1 MASRIS
7 RRALWLQKI
16 TDEVVSQIRRRIDLH
31 ALSAGQ
37 SPGTRDELA
46 AEFVTSTSVI
56 DRALDQ
62 LVEDG
67 VLVPSEAGPVVA
79 TEQPASNG
87 FAISPAQ
94 TLQDVR
100 AILELRLGLETV
112 SAGLAALRRDEAQLA
127 AIRQAA
133 AAFSNAEG
141 DTAAQADIH
150 FHRAIASAAG
160 NIYLLDLLDYLGPL
174 LMPRRRILLPK
185 TPGTERDGN
194 LEQSEQEHAA
204 ILAAITAQEPEAAD
218 QAMRAHLLRA
228 LALIERSGR

>member
-1 MASRIS
+1 MVARTS

-16 TDEVVSQIRRRIDLH
+16 TDEVVNQIRRRIASG
-31 ALSAGQ
+31 ALGAGQ
-37 SPGTRDELA
+37 SPGTRDDLA

-67 VLVPSEAGPVVA
+67 VLSPSEAGPVVA
-79 TEQPASNG
+79 SEQPIGDG

-112 SAGLAALRRDEAQLA
+112 SAGLAALRRDDAQLA
-127 AIRQAA
+127 VIRQAA

-141 DTAAQADIH
+141 DSAAQADIH

-160 NIYLLDLLDYLGPL
+160 NPYLLDLLDYLGPL
-174 LMPRRRILLPK
+174 LMPRRRILLPE
-185 TPGTERDGN
+185 TPGTDRDGN
-194 LEQSEQEHAA
+194 LEQSEREHAA
-204 ILAAITAQEPEAAD
+204 IVAAIADQDQAAAD
-218 QAMRAHLLRA
+218 QAMRSHLLRA
-228 LALIERSGR
+228 LALIDRSDG